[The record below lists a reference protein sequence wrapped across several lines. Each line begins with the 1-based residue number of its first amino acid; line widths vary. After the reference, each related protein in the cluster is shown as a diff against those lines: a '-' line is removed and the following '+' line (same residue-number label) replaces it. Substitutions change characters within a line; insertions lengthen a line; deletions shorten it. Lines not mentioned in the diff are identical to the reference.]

1 MVPGEIEVLLRQA
14 KALAERIDSGAAPA
28 AGAGDE
34 EAEGLADWRHDG
46 SYRISSIRRGQGV
59 LNNRPQRWL

>member
-14 KALAERIDSGAAPA
+14 KALTERIDSGAAPA
-28 AGAGDE
+28 ASAADE

-46 SYRISSIRRGQGV
+46 
-59 LNNRPQRWL
+59 RPASRQDSEA